1 MRAEHVVLLSG
12 GLDSAVLLASV
23 RADRGGY
30 IHAVSVDY
38 GQRHRRELWSAAQIA
53 RYYGATHE
61 VVPLPPALFAGSA
74 LTADVLPTLRASQ
87 HYVGPCTVVPGRNLV
102 LASVAVAA
110 AVRVG
115 AAHVWIGPTADDRH
129 VYPDCRSEFVQRL
142 ADTSV
147 AGYGVSV
154 VAPFTNLSKRDV
166 VELGRGLKVP
176 FDLTWSCYDPQD
188 YDQLA
193 PASGVPCG
201 TCGACV
207 LRAEA
212 LRQ

>member
-1 MRAEHVVLLSG
+1 MKTNNVVLLSG

-23 RADRGGY
+23 RADRGRH

-38 GQRHRRELWSAAQIA
+38 GQRHRRELWSAFQVA

-61 VVPLPPALFAGSA
+61 VIELPSALFAGSS

-102 LASVAVAA
+102 LAAVAVAA
-110 AVRVG
+110 AVRTG
-115 AAHVWIGPTADDRH
+115 AGHVWLGPTANDRL
-129 VYPDCRSEFVQRL
+129 VYPDCRNEFVQLL
-142 ADTSV
+142 ADT
-147 AGYGVSV
+147 ATTGYGVSV
-154 VAPFTNLSKRDV
+154 VAPFTSLSKRDV
-166 VELGRGLKVP
+166 VTLGRGLKVP
-176 FDLTWSCYDPQD
+176 FDLTWSCYDPQG
-188 YDQLA
+188 YDPNA

-201 TCGACV
+201 KCGACV

-212 LRQ
+212 LNQ